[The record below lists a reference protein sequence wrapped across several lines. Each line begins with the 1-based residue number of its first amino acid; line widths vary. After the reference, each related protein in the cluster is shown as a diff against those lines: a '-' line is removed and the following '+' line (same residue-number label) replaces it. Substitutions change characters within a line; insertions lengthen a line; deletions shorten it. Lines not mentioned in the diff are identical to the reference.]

1 MHHLAKGFNEGVQ
14 GIDLVAHLLFYAKWA
29 SFGMRTLKSRDKA
42 KLLRN
47 HIRLLC
53 SFHRIKAICYHKGEA
68 LIEDR
73 IIQIRPVKSERTYAE
88 ALHELGH
95 ILGPWQKASEIA
107 AECGAWIWARK
118 NALQWTAQ
126 MESRMAYCLG
136 TYVDYANNND
146 DSELPSEGHPAW
158 KTLNAAAVRP
168 KKKKSRGQNSS
179 KTSGTN
185 KRKSK

>member
-1 MHHLAKGFNEGVQ
+1 MQ
-14 GIDLVAHLLFYAKWA
+14 
-29 SFGMRTLKSRDKA
+29 TLGSKDRA

-53 SFHRIKAICYHKGEA
+53 SFHRIKIVPYHRGKA
-68 LIEDR
+68 FIDQR
-73 IIQIRPVKSERTYAE
+73 VVKIRPVKSERTYAE
-88 ALHELGH
+88 ALHEMGH

-107 AECGAWIWARK
+107 AECGAWIWAKR
-118 NALQWTAQ
+118 NALQWTEQ
-126 MESRMAYCLG
+126 MESRMSYCLG
-136 TYVDYANNND
+136 TYVDYANDNE

-168 KKKKSRGQNSS
+168 KRRRKGNRKTNESSRAS
-179 KTSGTN
+179 